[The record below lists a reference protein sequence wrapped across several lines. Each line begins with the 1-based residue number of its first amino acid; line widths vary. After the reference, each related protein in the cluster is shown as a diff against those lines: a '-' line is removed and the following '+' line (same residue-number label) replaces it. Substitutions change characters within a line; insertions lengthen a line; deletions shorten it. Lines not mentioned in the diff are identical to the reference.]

1 MKKLSIIKVKM
12 FEFDGTHNF
21 SGIKPAV
28 SFSNCR
34 KYIKFCLEV
43 SSDMM
48 EGISEYSHFRPAFVY
63 F

>member
-21 SGIKPAV
+21 SSIKPAD
-28 SFSNCR
+28 SFLNCR

-43 SSDMM
+43 GSNMM
-48 EGISEYSHFRPAFVY
+48 KRII
-63 F
+63 